1 MKLPN
6 FENWSN
12 GEVSKSAIIWLS
24 KSIFYVKIIGLF
36 LNFFFIEEYELR
48 STFVVIDIFW

>member
-12 GEVSKSAIIWLS
+12 GEVSKRAKFDFQGQFSMS
-24 KSIFYVKIIGLF
+24 KIIGIF

-48 STFVVIDIFW
+48 GTFVVIDVF